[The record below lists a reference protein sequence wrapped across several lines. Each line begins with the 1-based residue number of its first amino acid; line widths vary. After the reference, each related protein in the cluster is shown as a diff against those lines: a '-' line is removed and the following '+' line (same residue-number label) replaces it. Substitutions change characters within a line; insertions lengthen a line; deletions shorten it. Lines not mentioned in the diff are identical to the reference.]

1 MTDDMHENEWWD
13 HAACDDYDADEE
25 GIWGRIQWT
34 SHERSFTWARIREQG
49 LVAVGFVRSLVGK
62 L

>member
-25 GIWGRIQWT
+25 GMWGAHT
-34 SHERSFTWARIREQG
+34 VDKS
-49 LVAVGFVRSLVGK
+49 
-62 L
+62 